1 MRLSGKGTEN
11 AIVVPHSALLNDI
24 HGGTWVYVRT
34 APHVFARRRVEVQDV
49 VNNLVLLSRGPD
61 VNTPVVTNG
70 AAELYG
76 VEFGVGK

>member
-1 MRLSGKGTEN
+1 M
-11 AIVVPHSALLNDI
+11 PHGALLHDI
-24 HGGTWVYVRT
+24 NGGTWVYVRIGRSR
-34 APHVFARRRVEVQDV
+34 VSRRRVEVQDV
-49 VNNLVLLSRGPD
+49 VNNLVLLTRGPE

>member
-1 MRLSGKGTEN
+1 MSESG
-11 AIVVPHSALLNDI
+11 ARVS
-24 HGGTWVYVRT
+24 
-34 APHVFARRRVEVQDV
+34 RRRVEVQDV
-49 VNNLVLLSRGPD
+49 VNNLVLLSRGPE

>member
-1 MRLSGKGTEN
+1 
-11 AIVVPHSALLNDI
+11 VVKD
-24 HGGTWVYVRT
+24 
-34 APHVFARRRVEVQDV
+34 
-49 VNNLVLLSRGPD
+49 LVLLSRGPD